1 MTDWRQIEGNCESSL
16 RREFFSVKEKYEE
29 LGEKGE
35 NSFEEENKGEEVP
48 RPVKGTRFD
57 CCLHI
62 SMYIPLI
69 YCYR

>member
-1 MTDWRQIEGNCESSL
+1 
-16 RREFFSVKEKYEE
+16 VKEKYEE
-29 LGEKGE
+29 LEEKGE
-35 NSFEEENKGEEVP
+35 NSFEEENKEEEVP

>member
-1 MTDWRQIEGNCESSL
+1 MKNL
-16 RREFFSVKEKYEE
+16 RR
-29 LGEKGE
+29 KGE
-35 NSFEEENKGEEVP
+35 NSFEENKGEEVP